1 MDFSTGFLRKL
12 LPAAAALVLFFIVS
26 AVYFAPQFRGEV
38 LPQHDV
44 LQYEGMAKDISDMR
58 AATGEDPQW
67 TGGMFSGMPAYLKN
81 VDRTFFQGVHSLGGA
96 ESRVQS
102 SP

>member
-1 MDFSTGFLRKL
+1 MAFSKDTLRKA
-12 LPAAAALVLFFIVS
+12 LPAAAALVLFFVVS
-26 AVYFAPQFRGEV
+26 ALYFAPQFRGEV

-44 LQYEGMAKDISDMR
+44 LQFDGMSKDIKDMR

-67 TGGMFSGMPAYLKN
+67 TGGMFSGMPASPN
-81 VDRTFFQGVHSLGGA
+81 SSTPPRDFS
-96 ESRVQS
+96 S

>member
-44 LQYEGMAKDISDMR
+44 LQYEGMAKDISDKR
-58 AATGEDPQW
+58 AATGEDPQ
-67 TGGMFSGMPAYLKN
+67 
-81 VDRTFFQGVHSLGGA
+81 
-96 ESRVQS
+96 
-102 SP
+102 